1 MGTAHPTSFP
11 KKPRLVPG
19 RDEPLPAVHAMQPLF
34 ETVTD
39 LSSGADVLRR
49 RAYGVIEAVEGRF
62 RRIRLRPLPKL
73 ASVPEILLVGGTI
86 HRHRC
91 GDRCLVYYNQPRRFR
106 NFLAVKYV
114 VSGRGT
120 KLGTVCRALEV
131 LDEVARLKGTDA
143 LLCDVANRRLSSA
156 VLARWG
162 WEPHCPSRWHR
173 HYIKR
178 FYGSHPP
185 PPAWLSGA
193 NSS

>member
-1 MGTAHPTSFP
+1 M
-11 KKPRLVPG
+11 
-19 RDEPLPAVHAMQPLF
+19 HAMQPLF

-62 RRIRLRPLPKL
+62 RRIRLRPFPKL

-86 HRHRC
+86 HRHRRR
-91 GDRCLVYYNQPRRFR
+91 DRCLVYYNQPRRFR

-114 VSGRGT
+114 VSSRGT
-120 KLGTVCRALEV
+120 KLATVCRALEV